1 VERLFI
7 IPDLRRPEEP
17 ARAVLAALEALPF
30 TGYLVREP
38 GVYALVFGAGAG
50 AALLAWRSEGQT
62 ALEVPVLPTA
72 RVVTLDVRPVAL
84 SAEGK
89 VSLTLGPVPVFV
101 SGVGAALVE
110 EAKAALA
117 QRGPLLPVVP
127 AERDFSQVSEVSIRL
142 GREVVERGLYGVLRA
157 RRNGVVEAV
166 EVNGEGAVR
175 AAPGR
180 EAAFIYFDVD
190 DTFLF
195 FNDGRFDVTVAIEV
209 LGARAP
215 QSVGFNLF
223 YDSRSGYRFTPW
235 QWVDAREGWVT
246 STFRLEDANFANT
259 AGWDFAINA
268 GANRPEGLTVRALTV
283 RKVAR

>member
-1 VERLFI
+1 
-7 IPDLRRPEEP
+7 
-17 ARAVLAALEALPF
+17 
-30 TGYLVREP
+30 
-38 GVYALVFGAGAG
+38 
-50 AALLAWRSEGQT
+50 
-62 ALEVPVLPTA
+62 
-72 RVVTLDVRPVAL
+72 
-84 SAEGK
+84 
-89 VSLTLGPVPVFV
+89 
-101 SGVGAALVE
+101 
-110 EAKAALA
+110 
-117 QRGPLLPVVP
+117 
-127 AERDFSQVSEVSIRL
+127 
-142 GREVVERGLYGVLRA
+142 
-157 RRNGVVEAV
+157 VEAV

-195 FNDGRFDVTVAIEV
+195 FNDGRFDLTVAIEV